1 MLKDKNY
8 QHKANEENRGLP
20 VIKSFY
26 DDYMSLSAD
35 NENSILFA
43 PDWQEDTPITKEQA
57 EQIRDYIF
65 RTKFSPYFN
74 FEINSIIS
82 EECAAVINGEKTG
95 SECADILNN
104 RIGIYLS
111 ERS

>member
-26 DDYMSLSAD
+26 DYYMSLSAD
-35 NENSILFA
+35 NENSILFV